1 MLCLKATMR
10 RFDLATLFVATG
22 CAASGSG
29 SGSPPPLLDRYDRV
43 LSAQSQNSLPLA
55 QCQVEKLDLGPTAA
69 ALIRRFPLVVSLPT
83 AFAAGPIDLPIDSLW
98 HPLLQSSANVRG
110 WWYPQEWLPG
120 FYIESARFYR
130 WSRAETAANAGGDV
144 PTTLIQLVPRTEFGT
159 VYPVVLAH
167 PPWVFNGAEECL
179 LAFPAGTARVL
190 RFSLRH
196 PTMSAQWGVMAAWRV
211 RGHTIMRLLAFG
223 PDPSV
228 QTEVLHILR
237 QVRRH

>member
-1 MLCLKATMR
+1 MPYLKATMR
-10 RFDLATLFVATG
+10 RFELTALFLATG

-29 SGSPPPLLDRYDRV
+29 SGSPPPLLDRYSRV
-43 LSAQSQNSLPLA
+43 LSAQSQNSSPPT

-69 ALIRRFPLVVSLPT
+69 APIRRFPLVVSLPT
-83 AFAAGPIDLPIDSLW
+83 AFAAGPVDLPIDSLW
-98 HPLLQSSANVRG
+98 HPLLQSSGNVRG
-110 WWYPQEWLPG
+110 RWYAQEWLPG

-130 WSRAETAANAGGDV
+130 WSRAENAANSGGDV
-144 PTTLIQLVPRTEFGT
+144 PTTVIQLVPYTEFGT

-190 RFSLRH
+190 RFTLTH
-196 PTMSAQWGVMAAWRV
+196 PMISAQWGVMAAWRA
-211 RGHTIMRLLAFG
+211 RGHTLVKLLAFG

-237 QVRRH
+237 QVRH